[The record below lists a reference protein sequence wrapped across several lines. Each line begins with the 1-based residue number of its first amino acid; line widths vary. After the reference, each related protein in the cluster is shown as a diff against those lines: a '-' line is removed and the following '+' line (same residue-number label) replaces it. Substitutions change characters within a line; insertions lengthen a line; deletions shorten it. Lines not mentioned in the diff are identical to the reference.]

1 MWQGEWNPAQKGDGK
16 AGTWSKGDFDRFIE
30 SKREVKKPKNKG
42 KKKRERQEYWRKP
55 QPTFPPQPPAAPPDS
70 PPPPLWSMYPE
81 NYTSVVIEELEEVH
95 QPTMGGL
102 CLLYLLMNLQI
113 VFIVFS
119 AALICLCMFVALHL
133 IAGSSSSTA
142 IVPAQGP
149 IVLDSDSEY
158 SAGFI
163 TGDELLHGVSTN
175 IPCDANFILCICSC
189 HVTNLSIYAGP
200 SSAPTSEDEEV
211 LFYGPPTLNEYRAQ
225 LYMSRFMA
233 PEMPPGVPAE
243 AFEPPAVAP
252 EPPVVIPEPAEVAPE
267 PPVVAPEL
275 PAMPPG
281 EVPPAAGVP
290 GPAAEGS
297 C

>member
-42 KKKRERQEYWRKP
+42 KKKRERQEYWKHQ
-55 QPTFPPQPPAAPPDS
+55 QPRFPPQPPAAPPDS

-113 VFIVFS
+113 VFS

-163 TGDELLHGVSTN
+163 TGDELLHGGSTH
-175 IPCDANFILCICSC
+175 IPCDTNFILCICSC

-252 EPPVVIPEPAEVAPE
+252 EPPVVIPEPVVVAPE

-281 EVPPAAGVP
+281 EVPPAAVVP
-290 GPAAEGS
+290 ALAAEGS
-297 C
+297 